1 MRKMGSVACL
11 SLLMLAAAVAQ
22 PAATVE
28 PAAKSEDEIV
38 RLREEVERLHRT
50 LEKQREE
57 TERQIEG
64 LKKAVETRISGL
76 ANGID
81 AVRISVDA
89 VKNAIVSM
97 QPPRRPPITVT
108 ADSAAPI
115 VCGPMGCE
123 ATALEHCR
131 KSGYEAVH
139 VVHKLEKP
147 VQWLYTFVC
156 RDG

>member
-1 MRKMGSVACL
+1 
-11 SLLMLAAAVAQ
+11 MLAAAAAQ
-22 PAATVE
+22 SPPAVE
-28 PAAKSEDEIV
+28 PAAKPEDEIV

-50 LEKQREE
+50 LDKQREE

-89 VKNAIVSM
+89 VKNAIGSM

-108 ADSAAPI
+108 ADSAAPT

-123 ATALEHCR
+123 ATALDHCR

-156 RDG
+156 RDS

>member
-1 MRKMGSVACL
+1 MLKMGAILSI
-11 SLLMLAAAVAQ
+11 SLLLLTAAFAQ
-22 PAATVE
+22 TATVQQ
-28 PAAKSEDEIV
+28 PTKPEDEIAK
-38 RLREEVERLHRT
+38 LREEVERLYRL
-50 LEKQREE
+50 LERRHEE
-57 TERQIEG
+57 SERQIEG
-64 LKKAVETRISGL
+64 LKKSLEAKLSGL
-76 ANGID
+76 ANGMD

-89 VKNAIVSM
+89 VKNAVVSI
-97 QPPRRPPITVT
+97 QLPRRPPITIA

-123 ATALEHCR
+123 VTALDHCR
-131 KSGYEAVH
+131 KSGYEIAH